1 MRLSEEHHR
10 VLTET
15 MLQGVVHHDADGTI
29 IAMNPA
35 AEHIL
40 GKSRE
45 QFLGSSSTGE
55 EHDTIREDGSL
66 FPGVEHPAMVALQTG
81 QPVAGVVM
89 GVFNPK
95 VDDFRWISI
104 DAVPLFRPGEN
115 RPYQVYAVFEDITER
130 KRAEEALREREAQL
144 LEAQEVAN
152 LGFYVVDLE
161 TGCYYDFFSSRPD
174 FWHSR

>member
-1 MRLSEEHHR
+1 MDITERKRAEEALRLSEEHHR
-10 VLTET
+10 VLKET
-15 MLQGVVHHDADGTI
+15 MLQGVVHHDAEGTI

-66 FPGVEHPAMVALQTG
+66 FPGVEHPAMVALRTG
-81 QPVAGVVM
+81 QPVTGVVM

-95 VDDFRWISI
+95 VGDY
-104 DAVPLFRPGEN
+104 PLD
-115 RPYQVYAVFEDITER
+115 Q
-130 KRAEEALREREAQL
+130 
-144 LEAQEVAN
+144 
-152 LGFYVVDLE
+152 
-161 TGCYYDFFSSRPD
+161 
-174 FWHSR
+174 H